1 MAIYKL
7 SNDRGELAKVDQTTF
22 GEEGVLERSDLQR
35 ILRDQPEVLEEGLL
49 IIAEEF
55 GEWEDSN
62 RRIDLLGLD
71 AEGRLVVIELKRG
84 RTGRN
89 MELQALRYAAMV
101 ANMTDEQIVDTFQ
114 EYLDKR
120 ARDDGR
126 AQEEDAESRIQEHL
140 GVTEP
145 GSVAV
150 HTKTPRLIL
159 AAENFGKELTTCVM
173 WLNDSWLRD
182 AGQEIKCIRLRPH
195 RNGAEILIETSV
207 VIPLPEAENY
217 QTRLGRR
224 EQETRARE
232 QETRGTQVVPGGKA
246 FEESIARSEERFQ
259 PDLRRLYECALGLES
274 KKLAELYT
282 NIKNRRGGE
291 RNYFRLELR
300 IPGETEALVSFNNLL
315 FKEGVG
321 EISTWPAWAKYAP
334 RALKLSDEL
343 IGPAKSQ
350 GVRYR
355 RLSTARTSQKRDDIL
370 KVIEEAY
377 QEAAESVSGRTGQGE

>member
-1 MAIYKL
+1 
-7 SNDRGELAKVDQTTF
+7 
-22 GEEGVLERSDLQR
+22 
-35 ILRDQPEVLEEGLL
+35 
-49 IIAEEF
+49 
-55 GEWEDSN
+55 
-62 RRIDLLGLD
+62 
-71 AEGRLVVIELKRG
+71 
-84 RTGRN
+84 

-182 AGQEIKCIRLRPH
+182 AGQEIKCIMLRPH
-195 RNGAEILIETSV
+195 RHGEELLIETSV
-207 VIPLPEAENY
+207 IIPLPEASDY

-232 QETRGTQVVPGGKA
+232 QETKEMRVVPGGET
-246 FEESIARSEERFQ
+246 FEKTIAKVDEKHQQGWQRLLKCARDLER
-259 PDLRRLYECALGLES
+259 R
-274 KKLAELYT
+274 KLAELYT
-282 NIKNRRGGE
+282 YIRGDGS
-291 RNYFRLELR
+291 RYVRLELR
-300 IPGETEALVSFNNLL
+300 IPGTTDMLVSFNSLL
-315 FKEGVG
+315 YREGLG
-321 EISTWPAWAKYAP
+321 EIATWQGWENYAP
-334 RALKLSDEL
+334 EALKRSNEL
-343 IGPAKSQ
+343 IGAVKSSK
-350 GVRYR
+350 GVRLR
-355 RLSTARTSQKRDDIL
+355 RLSTSMMRKNLDKML
-370 KVIEEAY
+370 KVIDQAY
-377 QEAAESVSGRTGQGE
+377 QEAANNAPDNPGQGG